1 MLGTAQLRGIAVV
14 VAAYAAGSVWFGL
27 RPGLAE
33 ESESSYVAAR
43 ALIAFL
49 LPTKAAVLLWL
60 FSAISSRQSAWGS
73 DPHGCT
79 ATERI
84 LLRCVIFIGGLHG
97 LIILRLSEIPWMRPW
112 APRLALVLFGAVL
125 VSVGNLLPTT
135 RPNLLVGIRTARSL
149 RCRRLWMELH
159 RVGGYAAVG
168 VGTIVIVA
176 PVVLGLHAGG
186 QVISIAVVLALW
198 VVTARYRRLARDY
211 GSL

>member
-1 MLGTAQLRGIAVV
+1 MLGTAQLRAIAVV

-27 RPGLAE
+27 RPGLAA
-33 ESESSYVAAR
+33 ESESSYLAPR

-49 LPTKAAVLLWL
+49 LPTTAAVLLWL
-60 FSAISSRQSAWGS
+60 FSAISRRSAWGS

-84 LLRCVIFIGGLHG
+84 LLRCVIFIGALHG

-112 APRLALVLFGAVL
+112 APRLAVVLFGAVL

-168 VGTIVIVA
+168 VGTIAIVA
-176 PVVLGLHAGG
+176 PVVLGLHVGG
-186 QVISIAVVLALW
+186 QVICIAVVLALS

>member
-27 RPGLAE
+27 RPGLAA
-33 ESESSYVAAR
+33 ESESSYLATR

-60 FSAISSRQSAWGS
+60 FSAISRRSAGGS
-73 DPHGCT
+73 DPHGCM

-84 LLRCVIFIGGLHG
+84 LLRCVIFIGALHG

-112 APRLALVLFGAVL
+112 APRLAVVLFGAVL

-149 RCRRLWMELH
+149 HCRRLWMELH

-168 VGTIVIVA
+168 VGTIAIVA
-176 PVVLGLHAGG
+176 PVVLGLHVGG
-186 QVISIAVVLALW
+186 QVICIAVVVALS
-198 VVTARYRRLARDY
+198 VVTARYRRLGRDY

>member
-1 MLGTAQLRGIAVV
+1 MLGTAHHRGVAVV
-14 VAAYAAGSVWFGL
+14 AAAYAAGSVWFGL
-27 RPGLAE
+27 RPGLAA
-33 ESESSYVAAR
+33 ESESSYLATR

-84 LLRCVIFIGGLHG
+84 LLRCVIFIGALHG

-149 RCRRLWMELH
+149 RCPFVDGAPSSRRLRGSGCWNH
-159 RVGGYAAVG
+159 RHCRSRRARPPRRWASNQHRCCARTLGRDC
-168 VGTIVIVA
+168 TI
-176 PVVLGLHAGG
+176 PE
-186 QVISIAVVLALW
+186 
-198 VVTARYRRLARDY
+198 ART
-211 GSL
+211 

>member
-1 MLGTAQLRGIAVV
+1 MPGTAQLRAIAVV

-27 RPGLAE
+27 RPGLAA
-33 ESESSYVAAR
+33 ESESSYLAPR

-60 FSAISSRQSAWGS
+60 FSAISRRSAWES

-84 LLRCVIFIGGLHG
+84 LLRCVIFIGALHG

-112 APRLALVLFGAVL
+112 APRLAVVLFGAVL

-168 VGTIVIVA
+168 VGTIAIVA
-176 PVVLGLHAGG
+176 PVVLGFHVGG
-186 QVISIAVVLALW
+186 QVICIAVVLALS
-198 VVTARYRRLARDY
+198 VVTVRYRRLARDY

>member
-1 MLGTAQLRGIAVV
+1 MTSSARFRGMAV
-14 VAAYAAGSVWFGL
+14 VAAAYGAGFVWFGL

-33 ESESSYVAAR
+33 ESHSTDLATR

-49 LPTKAAVLLWL
+49 LPTTAAVLLWL
-60 FSAISSRQSAWGS
+60 FSAISRRSAWGS
-73 DPHGCT
+73 DPAECA

-84 LLRCVIFIGGLHG
+84 LLRCVIFIAALQG
-97 LIILRLSEIPWMRPW
+97 LIILRLSEISWLRLS
-112 APRLALVLFGAVL
+112 AARLALVLFGALL

-159 RVGGYAAVG
+159 RIGGYATVG

-176 PVVLGLHAGG
+176 PVVLGLHIGG
-186 QVISIAVVLALW
+186 QVISIAIVLALW